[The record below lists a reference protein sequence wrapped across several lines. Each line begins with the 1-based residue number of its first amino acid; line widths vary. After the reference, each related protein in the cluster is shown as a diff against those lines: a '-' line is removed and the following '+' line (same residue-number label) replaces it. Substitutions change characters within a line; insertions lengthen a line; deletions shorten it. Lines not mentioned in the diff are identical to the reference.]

1 MQRLVKRS
9 FLFCGVA
16 LSIILVAL
24 PTMAGLSRP
33 GQNCLAVFCFSITM
47 WITQFLPLPVTG
59 FLVFALLPILGVLPS
74 SEAFSLLGSNA
85 VFFILGAFVIA
96 AAMMSSGL
104 SKRLAL
110 LFISRFDR
118 SPSTLLAGVLL
129 TSALFPFIIS
139 AHAVAAFMLPILLE
153 IARGLKLTPRK
164 SNFGKAL
171 FLAMA
176 YGAVTGGVA
185 TFLGGARNPLAVGML
200 KDTFDINVSFTAWIV
215 AAVPFVIVMLLLV
228 YVVLRLLFPID
239 ITSVKEAH
247 RILQEDIRRL
257 GPMSRKEK
265 RIGIVFGIAVI
276 CWIFLSNQLGLAT
289 IAILAATS
297 LFLVR
302 AVTWKEVE
310 ENVNWGIILMYG
322 GAIAI
327 GVALSVTQASDWLA
341 LKSVAPFSG
350 SDFSLIAVLSLGSKL
365 LTEGISNVAAVAI
378 LLPISFGFV
387 DISGLSPVVM
397 LYAITIPAGLAF
409 ALPIGTPPNAIAF
422 SSGYY
427 SITDSIKGGIILN
440 ILSWLLVL
448 VVAKFYWPLLKIM

>member
-110 LFISRFDR
+110 LFVSRFDK
-118 SPSTLLAGVLL
+118 SPSRLLAGVLIS
-129 TSALFPFIIS
+129 SAALALLMPE
-139 AHAVAAFMLPILLE
+139 HVVAAMMFPIVLE
-153 IARGLKLTPRK
+153 LAQCLKLTPRQ
-164 SNFGKAL
+164 SNYGRVL
-171 FLAMA
+171 FLSMA
-176 YGAVTGGVA
+176 YGSVIGGVG

-200 KDTFDINVSFTAWIV
+200 KDSYGIQIDFLQWMI
-215 AAVPFVIVMLLLV
+215 AAGPFVIVMLLLAF
-228 YVVLRLLFPID
+228 LMLKLLFRIEFV
-239 ITSVKEAH
+239 SVREAH
-247 RILQEDIRRL
+247 EHLRADIKRL
-257 GPMSRKEK
+257 GPLSVQEK
-265 RIGIVFGIAVI
+265 KIASIFTLAVI
-276 CWIFLSNQLGLAT
+276 CWIFFSNQLGLAT
-289 IAILAATS
+289 IAVLASGA
-297 LFLVR
+297 LF
-302 AVTWKEVE
+302 VTKAISWKEVE

-341 LKSVAPFSG
+341 LRLIAPFSG
-350 SDFSLIAVLSLGSKL
+350 SDFSLIAALSLGTKL

-387 DISGLSPVVM
+387 DVSGLSPVVM
-397 LYAITIPAGLAF
+397 LYAVTIPAGLAF

-427 SITDSIKGGIILN
+427 SIGDSIKGGIILN

-448 VVAKFYWPLLKIM
+448 VVAKVYWPLLKIM